1 MQTAVAIL
9 HIVIAVALIVVV
21 LFQSGKDA
29 GLSGV
34 IGGESSSSFYGKNKG
49 KTKDAI
55 LGKVTTALAILFL
68 ITSLIL
74 NFYFKKTMM

>member
-1 MQTAVAIL
+1 MNMETIVAIL
-9 HIVIAVALIVVV
+9 HIIIAVALIVVV

-55 LGKVTTALAILFL
+55 LGKITAALAVLFL

-74 NFYFKKTMM
+74 SFKK